1 MTKRLI
7 SPTGLIAAAI
17 ALGIAV
23 RLAAALF
30 SYNFDVESYQI
41 VASLM
46 QRGENVYAFTPRYNY
61 GPVWFWILHLLDSL
75 SQWFSDPASAFRFLI
90 AVFLTFVDLGIF
102 VVMWRRFGRDAAAL
116 ALLNGIAII
125 ITGFHRQF
133 DNFAILIAML
143 AVLCYEADDK
153 KTVVPDGITARKV
166 AAYSLLGVSLMIKHI
181 FFLFPLWLA
190 FRERSWRGRAWALAL
205 PVVIFLLGFVP
216 YLPGGRDGISQ
227 NVFHYR
233 PLVNAPLWNLTVRPL
248 FGELISPMLFFLLGL
263 LVAGYLARRTR
274 PMKALLLYTLVLV
287 CFAPAMANQYLAIV
301 VPAVSVF
308 RNSWFRTYTVIGT
321 LFLIGNRI
329 GGGMD
334 YQLFSQLVPQ
344 VNSPHR
350 YELLTGIL
358 FAGVLWLVCGPRV
371 RIWLSQVTA
380 LPSVGK
386 LSTAGLQRQDPALPV
401 SVSAESQKTNL

>member
-1 MTKRLI
+1 MTKRLV
-7 SPTGLIAAAI
+7 SPGGLIAGAI
-17 ALGIAV
+17 ALGIAA
-23 RLAAALF
+23 RLGAAHF
-30 SYNFDVESYQI
+30 SYNFDVESYEI
-41 VASLM
+41 VVNAM
-46 QRGENVYAFTPRYNY
+46 RRGEIVYAVTPRYNY

-75 SQWFSDPASAFRFLI
+75 SKWFSDPASAFRFLI

-102 VVMWRRFGRDAAAL
+102 VVIWRRFGRDTAVL
-116 ALLNGIAII
+116 AFLNGIAII

-153 KTVVPDGITARKV
+153 NTGVPHGITPRKA

-205 PVVIFLLGFVP
+205 PVAVFLLGFVP
-216 YLPGGRDGISQ
+216 YLAGGRNGINQ

-233 PLVNAPLWNLTVRPL
+233 SFINAPLWNLTVRPL
-248 FGELISPMLFFLLGL
+248 FGELISPTLLFLFALLG
-263 LVAGYLARRTR
+263 AGYFSRRTR

-301 VPAVSVF
+301 VPAVSVY

-321 LFLIGNRI
+321 LFLIGNGV

-334 YQLFSQLVPQ
+334 FQLFSRLVPA
-344 VNSPHR
+344 VNSPHS
-350 YELLTGIL
+350 YELLIGIL
-358 FAGVLWLVCGPRV
+358 FAGVLWLVVASRV
-371 RIWLSQVTA
+371 RIWISQATNTA
-380 LPSVGK
+380 SPRSE
-386 LSTAGLQRQDPALPV
+386 DPIV
-401 SVSAESQKTNL
+401 S